1 MASLFIK
8 GTALV
13 TKENYFDD
21 PKCPGSYLLCAVET
35 WVMRNFANTGEFTTE
50 YPNEVKR
57 KYGEVRSA
65 SEAFQ
70 NDIHNLTI
78 GYHQMKS
85 VMENEAMES
94 SLKGLYLGNLVE
106 HYITNIRWIYDHIA
120 IFSRIVADTEHLSSR
135 NISTDSLNVLLTYLK
150 KNPEKAKEIFS
161 GPIVAQLEVLSPS
174 LDIIKTVRDAII
186 HDGKEPMITFSNGIP
201 QIRIARSAY
210 KRDESILPDLL
221 DLKSVDYPM
230 FPYLRHLT
238 GTLFTD
244 MDRMGEELIKY
255 FIRKDDSF
263 RFELIALIGICVE
276 DFVMFLI
283 TND

>member
-1 MASLFIK
+1 
-8 GTALV
+8 
-13 TKENYFDD
+13 
-21 PKCPGSYLLCAVET
+21 
-35 WVMRNFANTGEFTTE
+35 MRNFANTGEFTTD
-50 YPNEVKR
+50 YPSEVKR

-78 GYHQMKS
+78 GYHQMKN
-85 VMENEAMES
+85 VMENSEMES
-94 SLKGLYLGNLVE
+94 GLKGLYLGNLVE
-106 HYITNIRWIYDHIA
+106 HYITNIRCIYDHIA

-135 NISTDSLNVLLTYLK
+135 NISTDSLNLLLTYLK

-161 GPIVAQLEVLSPS
+161 EPIVAQLEALSPS

-186 HDGKEPMITFSNGIP
+186 HDGKEPMITFSNGNP

-221 DLKSVDYPM
+221 GLKSVDYLM
-230 FPYLRHLT
+230 FPYLRYLT

-244 MDRMGEELIKY
+244 IDRMGEELIKY

-263 RFELIALIGICVE
+263 RFELIALIGNCVE
-276 DFVMFLI
+276 DFVMFLN